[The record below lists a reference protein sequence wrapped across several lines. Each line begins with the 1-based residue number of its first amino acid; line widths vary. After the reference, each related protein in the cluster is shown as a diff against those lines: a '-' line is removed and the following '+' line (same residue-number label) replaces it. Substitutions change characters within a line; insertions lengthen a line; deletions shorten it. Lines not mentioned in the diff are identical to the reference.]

1 MDLELKSKAALI
13 TGGSRGIGR
22 ATAFALARE
31 GARLALVARGAETLA
46 KTAQE
51 LRAIG
56 AEVFTFEADLTIEG
70 AAAEVTLRAIAAL
83 GGLDILVANA
93 GGSFGARELGG
104 STGVDW
110 EKTYRFNVL
119 HAIEALQA
127 ARPSLARSGQ
137 GSAIFIAS
145 ISGRTPAT
153 RGAQYAAAKAA
164 LIQAAKSLAWE
175 LGPERIRVNTLSPG
189 SILFPGGGWER
200 TRAERPE
207 DFATFE
213 ALDFPWGRLGSAE
226 EVADAVAFLASPRS
240 RWINATDIHVD
251 GGQRRPSIR

>member
-1 MDLELKSKAALI
+1 MDLKLAGKRVLV

-22 ATAFALARE
+22 ASALALAKE
-31 GARLALVARGAETLA
+31 GTRLALVARGAETLA
-46 KTAQE
+46 KTANE

-56 AEVFTFEADLTIEG
+56 AEVFTFEADLTVPG
-70 AAAEVTLRAIAAL
+70 LSAAVTAEAIIAL
-83 GGLDILVANA
+83 GGLDALVANA
-93 GGSFGARELGG
+93 GGSFGAREIEASAGE
-104 STGVDW
+104 DW

-127 ARPSLARSGQ
+127 ARPALKASGQ

-145 ISGRTPAT
+145 ISGRAPST

-175 LGPERIRVNTLSPG
+175 LGPDRIRVNTLSPG

-213 ALDFPWGRLGSAE
+213 TMDFPWGRLGTAE
-226 EVADAVAFLASPRS
+226 EIADVVAFLASPRS
-240 RWINATDIHVD
+240 QWINATDIHVD